1 MYGLYRYVKY
11 PNSYQVGSVSHSSI
25 KFPHDIPIYKAMA
38 VPSSYMGCHIWY
50 GQPML
55 WELEVYL
62 CHLQG
67 LREYPHQIG
76 PYMVQYGTVAPNF
89 RLLKTQ
95 LRKNVTQYKQQLCV
109 FLNDMHMALHG
120 NIISSIFWPWQGHNS
135 SLWIQR

>member
-11 PNSYQVGSVSHSSI
+11 PNSYQVGYVSHSSI

-95 LRKNVTQYKQQLCV
+95 LRKNVTQYKQ
-109 FLNDMHMALHG
+109 
-120 NIISSIFWPWQGHNS
+120 
-135 SLWIQR
+135 